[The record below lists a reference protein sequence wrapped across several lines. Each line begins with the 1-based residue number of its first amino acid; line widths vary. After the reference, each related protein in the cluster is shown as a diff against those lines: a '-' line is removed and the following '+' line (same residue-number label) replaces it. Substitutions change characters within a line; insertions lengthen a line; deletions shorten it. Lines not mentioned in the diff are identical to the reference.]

1 MIFEKL
7 AALLSEQFG
16 VDVDSITMDT
26 SFEDLGADSLDIV
39 EMTMAVEEEFGL
51 EDMDEED
58 LSGISTVADL
68 VRYLKS
74 KLEDGRNQ
82 RDRSPASRRGSGFE
96 REDRPWR
103 HWKKSWVTGLPTGPF
118 WKTPS
123 PTAPTPTRTRPRDC
137 RAMSGWNFWGT
148 LCLVW
153 SWPTT
158 CSAPTPTCRKGI

>member
-26 SFEDLGADSLDIV
+26 SFEDLGANSLDIV

-74 KLEDGRNQ
+74 KLED
-82 RDRSPASRRGSGFE
+82 
-96 REDRPWR
+96 
-103 HWKKSWVTGLPTGPF
+103 
-118 WKTPS
+118 
-123 PTAPTPTRTRPRDC
+123 
-137 RAMSGWNFWGT
+137 
-148 LCLVW
+148 
-153 SWPTT
+153 
-158 CSAPTPTCRKGI
+158 

>member
-26 SFEDLGADSLDIV
+26 SFEDLWADSLDIV

-74 KLEDGRNQ
+74 KLED
-82 RDRSPASRRGSGFE
+82 
-96 REDRPWR
+96 
-103 HWKKSWVTGLPTGPF
+103 
-118 WKTPS
+118 
-123 PTAPTPTRTRPRDC
+123 
-137 RAMSGWNFWGT
+137 
-148 LCLVW
+148 
-153 SWPTT
+153 
-158 CSAPTPTCRKGI
+158 

>member
-7 AALLSEQFG
+7 AAPLSEQFG

-74 KLEDGRNQ
+74 KLED
-82 RDRSPASRRGSGFE
+82 
-96 REDRPWR
+96 
-103 HWKKSWVTGLPTGPF
+103 
-118 WKTPS
+118 
-123 PTAPTPTRTRPRDC
+123 
-137 RAMSGWNFWGT
+137 
-148 LCLVW
+148 
-153 SWPTT
+153 
-158 CSAPTPTCRKGI
+158 

>member
-1 MIFEKL
+1 MNRIFEKL

-74 KLEDGRNQ
+74 KLED
-82 RDRSPASRRGSGFE
+82 
-96 REDRPWR
+96 
-103 HWKKSWVTGLPTGPF
+103 
-118 WKTPS
+118 
-123 PTAPTPTRTRPRDC
+123 
-137 RAMSGWNFWGT
+137 
-148 LCLVW
+148 
-153 SWPTT
+153 
-158 CSAPTPTCRKGI
+158 

>member
-26 SFEDLGADSLDIV
+26 SFEDLGAASLDLV

-74 KLEDGRNQ
+74 KLED
-82 RDRSPASRRGSGFE
+82 
-96 REDRPWR
+96 
-103 HWKKSWVTGLPTGPF
+103 
-118 WKTPS
+118 
-123 PTAPTPTRTRPRDC
+123 
-137 RAMSGWNFWGT
+137 
-148 LCLVW
+148 
-153 SWPTT
+153 
-158 CSAPTPTCRKGI
+158 

>member
-16 VDVDSITMDT
+16 VDVDSITMVT

-74 KLEDGRNQ
+74 KLED
-82 RDRSPASRRGSGFE
+82 
-96 REDRPWR
+96 
-103 HWKKSWVTGLPTGPF
+103 
-118 WKTPS
+118 
-123 PTAPTPTRTRPRDC
+123 
-137 RAMSGWNFWGT
+137 
-148 LCLVW
+148 
-153 SWPTT
+153 
-158 CSAPTPTCRKGI
+158 

>member
-26 SFEDLGADSLDIV
+26 SFEDMGADSLDIV

-68 VRYLKS
+68 IRYLKS
-74 KLEDGRNQ
+74 KLED
-82 RDRSPASRRGSGFE
+82 
-96 REDRPWR
+96 
-103 HWKKSWVTGLPTGPF
+103 
-118 WKTPS
+118 
-123 PTAPTPTRTRPRDC
+123 
-137 RAMSGWNFWGT
+137 
-148 LCLVW
+148 
-153 SWPTT
+153 
-158 CSAPTPTCRKGI
+158 

>member
-16 VDVDSITMDT
+16 VDVDCITMDT

-39 EMTMAVEEEFGL
+39 EMTMAGEEEIGL

-74 KLEDGRNQ
+74 KLED
-82 RDRSPASRRGSGFE
+82 
-96 REDRPWR
+96 
-103 HWKKSWVTGLPTGPF
+103 
-118 WKTPS
+118 
-123 PTAPTPTRTRPRDC
+123 
-137 RAMSGWNFWGT
+137 
-148 LCLVW
+148 
-153 SWPTT
+153 
-158 CSAPTPTCRKGI
+158 

>member
-51 EDMDEED
+51 EDMDGED

-74 KLEDGRNQ
+74 KLED
-82 RDRSPASRRGSGFE
+82 
-96 REDRPWR
+96 
-103 HWKKSWVTGLPTGPF
+103 
-118 WKTPS
+118 
-123 PTAPTPTRTRPRDC
+123 
-137 RAMSGWNFWGT
+137 
-148 LCLVW
+148 
-153 SWPTT
+153 
-158 CSAPTPTCRKGI
+158 

>member
-16 VDVDSITMDT
+16 VDMDSITMDT

-74 KLEDGRNQ
+74 KLED
-82 RDRSPASRRGSGFE
+82 
-96 REDRPWR
+96 
-103 HWKKSWVTGLPTGPF
+103 
-118 WKTPS
+118 
-123 PTAPTPTRTRPRDC
+123 
-137 RAMSGWNFWGT
+137 
-148 LCLVW
+148 
-153 SWPTT
+153 
-158 CSAPTPTCRKGI
+158 

>member
-58 LSGISTVADL
+58 LSGISPVADL

-74 KLEDGRNQ
+74 KLED
-82 RDRSPASRRGSGFE
+82 
-96 REDRPWR
+96 
-103 HWKKSWVTGLPTGPF
+103 
-118 WKTPS
+118 
-123 PTAPTPTRTRPRDC
+123 
-137 RAMSGWNFWGT
+137 
-148 LCLVW
+148 
-153 SWPTT
+153 
-158 CSAPTPTCRKGI
+158 

>member
-1 MIFEKL
+1 MIFEKI

-74 KLEDGRNQ
+74 KLED
-82 RDRSPASRRGSGFE
+82 
-96 REDRPWR
+96 
-103 HWKKSWVTGLPTGPF
+103 
-118 WKTPS
+118 
-123 PTAPTPTRTRPRDC
+123 
-137 RAMSGWNFWGT
+137 
-148 LCLVW
+148 
-153 SWPTT
+153 
-158 CSAPTPTCRKGI
+158 

>member
-68 VRYLKS
+68 VRYPKS
-74 KLEDGRNQ
+74 KLED
-82 RDRSPASRRGSGFE
+82 
-96 REDRPWR
+96 
-103 HWKKSWVTGLPTGPF
+103 
-118 WKTPS
+118 
-123 PTAPTPTRTRPRDC
+123 
-137 RAMSGWNFWGT
+137 
-148 LCLVW
+148 
-153 SWPTT
+153 
-158 CSAPTPTCRKGI
+158 

>member
-16 VDVDSITMDT
+16 VDVDSIIMDT

-74 KLEDGRNQ
+74 KLED
-82 RDRSPASRRGSGFE
+82 
-96 REDRPWR
+96 
-103 HWKKSWVTGLPTGPF
+103 
-118 WKTPS
+118 
-123 PTAPTPTRTRPRDC
+123 
-137 RAMSGWNFWGT
+137 
-148 LCLVW
+148 
-153 SWPTT
+153 
-158 CSAPTPTCRKGI
+158 

>member
-1 MIFEKL
+1 MIFETL

-16 VDVDSITMDT
+16 VDVDSITMDS

-74 KLEDGRNQ
+74 KLED
-82 RDRSPASRRGSGFE
+82 
-96 REDRPWR
+96 
-103 HWKKSWVTGLPTGPF
+103 
-118 WKTPS
+118 
-123 PTAPTPTRTRPRDC
+123 
-137 RAMSGWNFWGT
+137 
-148 LCLVW
+148 
-153 SWPTT
+153 
-158 CSAPTPTCRKGI
+158 